1 MKRNAFIKILNERGV
16 FFTHQGKRHEIFVH
30 QKTGK
35 KIPIPRHQ
43 EIKDST
49 VRAILKEIPED

>member
-1 MKRNAFIKILNERGV
+1 MKRNAFIKILGERGV
-16 FFTHQGKRHEIFVH
+16 FFDHQGKRHEIFVH

-43 EIKDST
+43 EIKDSA
-49 VRAILKEIPED
+49 VR